1 MTKTLYTCT
10 ATYDTET
17 LNLTSYKTE
26 VVSFEYRGDWRLVII
41 NRYSQTTQSHI
52 RKYIK
57 RLRELGFYLT
67 ADLLEQCYKDAV
79 RSKNKLRA
87 MVYNS
92 ATGEIIFHHPDLIR
106 DLMF

>member
-1 MTKTLYTCT
+1 MTKNLYTCT

-26 VVSFEYRGDWRLVII
+26 VVSFEYRNDWRLVTI

-57 RLRELGFYLT
+57 RLRELCFYLT

-79 RSKNKLRA
+79 RSKTKLRA
-87 MVYNS
+87 MAYNT

-106 DLMF
+106 ELMF